1 MNQCICE
8 IQATYMLILYGLGA
22 VADHQ
27 HQYRGTEEE
36 DDSKVEV
43 MDPTHQERAVGREN
57 TAAGTKPE
65 LRQHPTQTHHQA
77 AYQAAE
83 RTLEV
88 KAGGNRNV
96 EYNIE

>member
-27 HQYRGTEEE
+27 HQHRRTEEE

-43 MDPTHQERAVGREN
+43 MDPTHQERAVGGEY
-57 TAAGTKPE
+57 TAAGTEPE

-77 AYQAAE
+77 AYQAPE

-88 KAGGNRNV
+88 KAGGKRNV
-96 EYNIE
+96 LLI